1 MDDADEDAR
10 LVALFMQQQQMIEA
24 LLATRTQL
32 LKQHDDCLEL
42 VSQMA
47 ELSVDVSAVAAA
59 PYAGGSKKRRGS
71 SGREDERGSAATDDW
86 ASDPMGEEPVVY
98 RSIADGDE
106 EGGATEPG
114 SLERQVSVLTRML
127 AALEQ
132 PDAWDAASSAAASV
146 AQLRQLSA
154 ELLAS

>member
-1 MDDADEDAR
+1 MDDADDDAR

-24 LLATRTQL
+24 LLATRTHL

-42 VSQMA
+42 AAQMA
-47 ELSVDVSAVAAA
+47 ELSVDVSAATAA
-59 PYAGGSKKRRGS
+59 PYSGGSKKRRGS
-71 SGREDERGSAATDDW
+71 SSMEDECGSAAIDDW

-106 EGGATEPG
+106 ESGAEPV

-146 AQLRQLSA
+146 AQLRQLST

>member
-1 MDDADEDAR
+1 MDDDEDAR

-42 VSQMA
+42 VAQMSQ
-47 ELSVDVSAVAAA
+47 LSVDVSAVGAA
-59 PYAGGSKKRRGS
+59 PYAGGSKKRRG
-71 SGREDERGSAATDDW
+71 GADDERGSAAADDW
-86 ASDPMGEEPVVY
+86 ASDPMVGEEPIVY
-98 RSIADGDE
+98 RSLADGAE
-106 EGGATEPG
+106 EGDAAEPG
-114 SLERQVSVLTRML
+114 ALERQVSLLTRML

-132 PDAWDAASSAAASV
+132 PDSWDEASSAAASL

-154 ELLAS
+154 ELLAVR